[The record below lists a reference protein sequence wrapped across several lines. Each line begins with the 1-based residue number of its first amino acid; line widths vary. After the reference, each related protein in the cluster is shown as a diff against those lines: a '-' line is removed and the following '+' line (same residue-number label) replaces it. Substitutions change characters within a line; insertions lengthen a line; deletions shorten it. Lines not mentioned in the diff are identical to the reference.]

1 MPNDCLNRT
10 KKMNSTYEV
19 IFDIGEVK
27 DGLFDHD
34 PELNGSLIP
43 CLIES
48 CFGENCVTTVL
59 SGPQLIC
66 CKVRTEK
73 NLQET
78 ADAIVKKMEQVCPKI
93 VMTHE
98 NGDEKNTLY
107 KLGEK
112 SSFRVSLKSEGEQ
125 PQEEEN
131 EVDYSVFSNKEELD
145 DIVKNINN
153 LIGWDSFKQF
163 VNEAVPVVADM
174 HKRDSL
180 DCFKAQNYLFSV
192 NDGCGLTRVINLLT
206 LFEVELGVFSK
217 KFYFEFVLSD
227 ETQGRK
233 INVKDLL
240 NILYDKENYDK
251 LVCLDISE
259 FMVKSKQRELKDLL
273 LEISHVS
280 GNFNFVF
287 RVPYIEPHELKK
299 IEETLSDILFIKTF
313 TIPPFSDKEIR
324 QYTER
329 MLDPLRLEMDEEAWE
344 IFFARIREEKS
355 DGRFYGLRTVKKV
368 FDETVLFKH
377 QADARNRDASG
388 DIIRREEIKPLSV
401 TYGVQGKDAFDELS
415 EMIGMEKITERIREI
430 VAQVEISAKNDKLD
444 RPCMHMRFVGAPGT
458 GKTTVARIIGR
469 IFAERKLLSNGYFFE
484 YGARDFCGEYIGQ
497 TAPKTAAICR
507 DAYGS
512 VLFIDEAY
520 DLYRGGVG
528 SENDYGREAL
538 TTLIS
543 EMENHRDNLVVI
555 MAGYKAEMEKLMQG
569 NAGLRS
575 RMPYLVEFPS
585 YTKEQL
591 AQIFMLMA
599 EKHFA
604 CQKELKPAVEQY
616 FDELPQNYISS
627 EEFSNARFVR
637 NLYERTWSKA
647 AMRAQLNGLKEVVLC
662 QEDFFAA
669 KSEKEFSEKLTAG
682 RNRVGF

>member
-1 MPNDCLNRT
+1 
-10 KKMNSTYEV
+10 MNSTYEV

-34 PELNGSLIP
+34 PELDGTLLP
-43 CLIES
+43 CLVES
-48 CFGENCVTTVL
+48 CFGENCVTTEL
-59 SGPQLIC
+59 CGPQLIC
-66 CKVRTEK
+66 CKVQTEK

-93 VMTHE
+93 PVSHE
-98 NGDEKNTLY
+98 CGDEKIVCY
-107 KLGEK
+107 RLGEK
-112 SSFRVSLKSEGEQ
+112 SSVRVSLTSEGEQ
-125 PQEEEN
+125 SQDAKK
-131 EVDYSVFSNKEELD
+131 EVDYSVFNNKEELD
-145 DIVKNINN
+145 DIVRSINN

-180 DCFKAQNYLFSV
+180 DSFKAQNYLFSV

-206 LFEVELGVFSK
+206 LFAVELGVFSK

-280 GNFNFVF
+280 DNFNFVF

-299 IEETLSDILFIKTF
+299 IEETLSDLLFIKTF
-313 TIPPFSDKEIR
+313 TIPPFSDMEIR
-324 QYTER
+324 QYAER
-329 MLDPLRLEMDEEAWE
+329 MLDPLRLEMDEEAWK

-368 FDETVLFKH
+368 FDETVLLKH
-377 QADARNRDASG
+377 QADAQNRGAS
-388 DIIRREEIKPLSV
+388 DDTIRGAEIKPLSV
-401 TYGVQGKDAFDELS
+401 TYGVEGKDAFNELS

-604 CQKELKPAVEQY
+604 CQKELRPAVEQY

>member
-1 MPNDCLNRT
+1 
-10 KKMNSTYEV
+10 MNSTYEV

-34 PELNGSLIP
+34 PELDSTLLP

-48 CFGENCVTTVL
+48 CFGESCVTTEL
-59 SGPQLIC
+59 RGPQLIC
-66 CKVRTEK
+66 CKVQTEK

-78 ADAIVKKMEQVCPKI
+78 AGVIVKKMEQVCPHI
-93 VMTHE
+93 AMTHE
-98 NGDEKNTLY
+98 SGDEERINY

-112 SSFRVSLKSEGEQ
+112 SSVHVSLTSEGEQ
-125 PQEEEN
+125 PQEENN
-131 EVDYSVFSNKEELD
+131 EVDYSVFNNKEELD

-180 DCFKAQNYLFSV
+180 DSFKAQNYLFSV

-206 LFEVELGVFSK
+206 LFAVELGVFSK

-368 FDETVLFKH
+368 FDETVLLKH
-377 QADARNRDASG
+377 QADAQNRGAS
-388 DIIRREEIKPLSV
+388 DDTIRGAEIKPLSV
-401 TYGVQGKDAFDELS
+401 TYGVEGKDAFDELS

-430 VAQVEISAKNDKLD
+430 VAQVEVSIQNDKLE

-458 GKTTVARIIGR
+458 GKTTVARIVGR
-469 IFAERKLLSNGYFFE
+469 VFAEHKLLSNGYFFE

-616 FDELPQNYISS
+616 FDELPQSYISS

-669 KSEKEFSEKLTAG
+669 KSEKEFSEKLTTG

>member
-1 MPNDCLNRT
+1 
-10 KKMNSTYEV
+10 MNCTYEV

-34 PELNGSLIP
+34 PELNGSLLP

-48 CFGENCVTTVL
+48 CFGESCVTTVL

-66 CKVRTEK
+66 CKVQTDK

-78 ADAIVKKMEQVCPKI
+78 ADTIVKKMEQVCPQI
-93 VMTHE
+93 AMTHE
-98 NGDEKNTLY
+98 SGDEERISY

-112 SSFRVSLKSEGEQ
+112 SSVHVSLKSEGEQ

-131 EVDYSVFSNKEELD
+131 DEVDYSVFKNKEELD
-145 DIVKNINN
+145 DIIKNINN

-180 DCFKAQNYLFSV
+180 DSFKAQNYLFSV

-206 LFEVELGVFSK
+206 LFEVELGVFTK

-324 QYTER
+324 QYAER
-329 MLDPLRLEMDEEAWE
+329 MLDPLRLEMEEDAWE
-344 IFFARIREEKS
+344 VFFARIREEKS

-368 FDETVLFKH
+368 FDETVLLKH
-377 QADARNRDASG
+377 QADARNRGAS
-388 DIIRREEIKPLSV
+388 DDTIRCEEIKPLSV

-430 VAQVEISAKNDKLD
+430 VAQVEVSAKNDKLD

-520 DLYRGGVG
+520 DLYRGGMG

-575 RMPYLVEFPS
+575 RMPFLVEFPS

-616 FDELPQNYISS
+616 FDELPQSYISS

-647 AMRAQLNGLKEVVLC
+647 AMRAQLNGQKEVVLC

-669 KSEKEFSEKLTAG
+669 KSEKEFSEKLTTG

>member
-1 MPNDCLNRT
+1 
-10 KKMNSTYEV
+10 MNSTYEV

-34 PELNGSLIP
+34 PELDSTLLP

-48 CFGENCVTTVL
+48 CFGESCVTTEL
-59 SGPQLIC
+59 RGPQLIC
-66 CKVRTEK
+66 CKVQTEK

-78 ADAIVKKMEQVCPKI
+78 AGVIVKKMEQVCPQIALSHECGNEKI
-93 VMTHE
+93 IC
-98 NGDEKNTLY
+98 Y

-112 SSFRVSLKSEGEQ
+112 SSVRVSLTSEGEQ
-125 PQEEEN
+125 PQEENN
-131 EVDYSVFSNKEELD
+131 EVDYSVFNNKEELD

-180 DCFKAQNYLFSV
+180 DSFKAQNYLFSV

-206 LFEVELGVFSK
+206 LFAVELGVFSK

-368 FDETVLFKH
+368 FDETVLLKH
-377 QADARNRDASG
+377 QADAQNRGAS
-388 DIIRREEIKPLSV
+388 DDTIRGAEIKPLSV
-401 TYGVQGKDAFDELS
+401 TYGVEGKDAFNELS

-543 EMENHRDNLVVI
+543 EMENHRDNLMVI

-616 FDELPQNYISS
+616 FDELPQSYISS

-669 KSEKEFSEKLTAG
+669 KSEKEFSEKLTTG